1 MLDPRRLHLLVELA
15 DRGTISAVAEA
26 LHFTPSTVS
35 HGLSALEREV
45 GVPLLERSPRSVRL
59 TPAGAALARE
69 GRALLGRLSAAEA
82 DARAVGRLD
91 SGELAL
97 ATFPSAG
104 AGFVADAVARLA
116 ADHPRLGVRLVDAEP
131 EEALEHLRGG
141 SIDVAVV
148 FEYAHVPAPS
158 LAGLELMHLLDDP
171 IRVCLPPGAARDP
184 VALSSLRDRPFAA
197 GRRDSMCH
205 RLTRMLC
212 ERAGFEPDIAFET
225 DDVAFTCALV
235 RAGAA
240 VAVMPALLL
249 ATAPEPVLG
258 LPLDPPAEPRRIF
271 AAHRASAGPL
281 ASVAA
286 ALRALRASTASI
298 PSAQRSDGAR
308 RDAPEYLTA

>member
-15 DRGTISAVAEA
+15 DRGTISAVADA

-59 TPAGAALARE
+59 TPAGGALGRE
-69 GRALLGRLSAAEA
+69 GRAVLRRLGAAEA
-82 DARAVGRLD
+82 GARAVGQ
-91 SGELAL
+91 
-97 ATFPSAG
+97 
-104 AGFVADAVARLA
+104 
-116 ADHPRLGVRLVDAEP
+116 
-131 EEALEHLRGG
+131 
-141 SIDVAVV
+141 
-148 FEYAHVPAPS
+148 VP
-158 LAGLELMHLLDDP
+158 HLLGEP
-171 IRVCLPPGAARDP
+171 IRVCVAPGAARGP
-184 VALSSLRDRPFAA
+184 IPLSSLRDRPFAA

-205 RLTRMLC
+205 RLTRVLC

-225 DDVAFTCALV
+225 DDVAFTSALV

-240 VAVMPALLL
+240 VALMPALLL

-298 PSAQRSDGAR
+298 PSAQRSDGGHHHAS
-308 RDAPEYLTA
+308 EYLTA